1 MSRSGVDEA
10 VDSIRDDKELAQ
22 RVLGDGASALSSFAL
37 SDEECSAIV
46 DALRKDFEEAQGDVA
61 GFAQVDVVPVSL
73 NHLMD
78 VGRSFG
84 GGGVP
89 GVGGQAGWIDIFGQS
104 EA

>member
-10 VDSIRDDKELAQ
+10 VDSIRDDKDLAQ
-22 RVLGDGASALSSFAL
+22 RVLADGVSALSSFAL
-37 SDEECSAIV
+37 SDEECGAIV
-46 DALRKDFEEAQGDVA
+46 DALREDVEEAQGDVA

>member
-1 MSRSGVDEA
+1 MSTRQWTPSATTRTWPSGSSLTA
-10 VDSIRDDKELAQ
+10 L
-22 RVLGDGASALSSFAL
+22 SALSSFAL
-37 SDEECSAIV
+37 SDEECGAIV
-46 DALRKDFEEAQGDVA
+46 DALREDVEEAQGDVA

>member
-1 MSRSGVDEA
+1 
-10 VDSIRDDKELAQ
+10 
-22 RVLGDGASALSSFAL
+22 LG
-37 SDEECSAIV
+37 AIV
-46 DALRKDFEEAQGDVA
+46 DALLKDVEEAQGDVT
-61 GFAQVDVVPVSL
+61 GFAQVDFMSVSL

-84 GGGVP
+84 GSGVP